1 MPIYLGID
9 PGIADMGFGV
19 ISVDGR
25 EERCIAYG
33 SLRTPAGMPL
43 EQRLQKLYDGLEDLI
58 KKYRPV
64 AAGLENIYFQK
75 NVKTAIT
82 VAEARG
88 VICLCLAKNAV
99 SFVEF
104 NPADVKVA
112 VCGYGL
118 ADKTQVQRMV
128 QSLLKLKEIP
138 KPDDAADALAIAI
151 AAAHSIPPKDRK
163 KR

>member
-1 MPIYLGID
+1 MPLYLGID

-19 ISVDGR
+19 IEVDRGQ
-25 EERCIAYG
+25 ERCVAYG
-33 SLRTPAGMPL
+33 SLRTPAGMSL
-43 EQRLQKLYDGLEDLI
+43 EKRLRQLHDGLEEI
-58 KKYRPV
+58 IRKYQPV

-88 VICLCLAKNAV
+88 VICLCLAQNGVA
-99 SFVEF
+99 FTEF
-104 NPADVKVA
+104 NPSDVKTA

-128 QSLLKLKEIP
+128 QALLKLKEMP
-138 KPDDAADALAIAI
+138 QPDDAADALAIAI
-151 AAAHSIPPKDRK
+151 AAAHTAKTK
-163 KR
+163 A

>member
-19 ISVDGR
+19 IEVNGQK
-25 EERCIAYG
+25 ERCVAYG

-43 EQRLQKLYDGLEDLI
+43 EKRLQTLYDGLEELI
-58 KKYRPV
+58 RKYKPV
-64 AAGLENIYFQK
+64 AVGLENIYFQK
-75 NVKTAIT
+75 NVKTAIV
-82 VAEARG
+82 VAQARG
-88 VICLCLAKNAV
+88 VICLCLAKNGA
-99 SFVEF
+99 SFSEF
-104 NPADVKVA
+104 NPADVKMA

-128 QSLLKLKEIP
+128 QALLKLKEVP

-151 AAAHSIPPKDRK
+151 ATAHTMPLKARK